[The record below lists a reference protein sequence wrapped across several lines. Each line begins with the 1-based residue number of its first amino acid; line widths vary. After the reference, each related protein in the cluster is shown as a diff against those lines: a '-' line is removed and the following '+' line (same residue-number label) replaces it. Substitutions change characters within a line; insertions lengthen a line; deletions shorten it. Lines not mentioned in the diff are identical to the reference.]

1 MKEEV
6 GGSSH
11 WLDRPGSVKKL
22 IRVLATLCLLL
33 VAGDFVYEKHGHY
46 SWENFPGFYAILG
59 FASCA
64 VFVLG
69 ATQLRRIL
77 KRDED
82 YYD

>member
-33 VAGDFVYEKHGHY
+33 VAGDFAYEKHGHY

-64 VFVLG
+64 AFVLG